1 MTAIQPPLTPRR
13 RRARVAL
20 FVVMGVVVVLAAVA
34 AVCEQQGWPFLA
46 GPTERWFSQRLGRG
60 IHLREAASSD
70 PAMPF
75 ALHLW
80 GGVRVQS
87 PWLQIDGPSW
97 RAQPPT
103 LTARDVNLHLRY
115 ADLLAARSSRTL
127 AVAEVSAAQLDLN
140 LLRREDG
147 SASWQF
153 GAQADG
159 DLPQPIHV
167 EPQMLVVGK
176 GRVVVDDALNQLQL
190 DSRFALTD
198 HGLVASA
205 EGRHQGL
212 PVKASLSSDSVMP
225 WISAVADGPGSA
237 VALRLSVG
245 RASLSFDGRAN
256 DLMGSQQ
263 LAGQYRV
270 TGPSLA
276 DVGRPLRLTLPT
288 TRAFAMQGRLAHHA
302 QTWSTVVD
310 TASIGRSRLS
320 GEFTFNAPP
329 HAVTTLAGRLHG
341 QVVWLEDLGPAI
353 GVPTTPDIGVPI
365 PPVPAKALPTD
376 ALPANEVRAPAVQ
389 AKAVGSAAVRATS
402 VPATATRVLPV
413 RRFDLQAL
421 RKMNAN
427 VLIDVHR
434 LETGWPRVQAIAPLH
449 THLTLADGVLS
460 FNDLDAS
467 LAQGRLQGRLILDGR
482 TEPAPWQTHLSA
494 TGLRLEQWIAQPRA
508 NGAPPYA
515 SGLLQAR
522 IDLQGVGY
530 STAQMLASADGRM
543 LVNWSQGKVSE
554 LALEV
559 IGLDIAQALGV
570 MLRGDQALPVNC
582 GGADLVV
589 KQGRIEPRVMLIDTA
604 ESTIWV
610 DGSMSLANEQLALVA
625 HVAPKDFSL
634 LSLRTP
640 VHIDGTLASP
650 KVSFEKP
657 PMLRRLVPAVLLAAV
672 VPVAA
677 LVPLADSGDANMTAA
692 IASCMALA
700 KRNSAP
706 AKAVTTNPSPSRR

>member
-1 MTAIQPPLTPRR
+1 MTTLAKPPTPRR
-13 RRARVAL
+13 SRARVAAL
-20 FVVMGVVVVLAAVA
+20 VGLGVVALLTAVA

-60 IHLREAASSD
+60 VHLREAASSD
-70 PAMPF
+70 QATPF

-97 RAQPPT
+97 SPQQPT

-115 ADLLAARSSRTL
+115 SDLLASRSSQML

-153 GAQADG
+153 GVASDG
-159 DLPQPIHV
+159 DLPQPMHV
-167 EPQMLVVGK
+167 QPQMLAVGQ
-176 GRVVVDDALNQLQL
+176 GHVVVDDALNQLQL

-205 EGRHQGL
+205 DGRHQGL
-212 PVKASLSSDSVMP
+212 PVKASLNSDSVLP
-225 WISAVADGPGSA
+225 WISQAADGPGAS

-245 RASLSFDGRAN
+245 RARLSFDGRAN
-256 DLMGSQQ
+256 DLMGSQK
-263 LAGQYRV
+263 LAGQYHV
-270 TGPSLA
+270 SGPSLA

-288 TRAFAMQGRLAHHA
+288 TRAFAMQGRVVHHG

-310 TASIGRSRLS
+310 SASIGRSRLS
-320 GEFTFNAPP
+320 GEFSFDAPP

-353 GVPTTPDIGVPI
+353 GVPIT
-365 PPVPAKALPTD
+365 PVPAN
-376 ALPANEVRAPAVQ
+376 ALPAKAAAATAAQAKVVQ
-389 AKAVGSAAVRATS
+389 AKAAGPATARAASVS
-402 VPATATRVLPV
+402 VPAPRVLPV

-427 VLIDVHR
+427 VLIDVQR
-434 LETGWPRVQAIAPLH
+434 LETGSPRVQAIAPLH

-467 LAQGRLQGRLILDGR
+467 LAQGRLQGHLVLDGR
-482 TEPAPWQTHLSA
+482 TAPAKWQTQLSA
-494 TGLRLEQWIAQPRA
+494 TGLRLEQWISQPRA
-508 NGAPPYA
+508 NAAPPYA
-515 SGLLQAR
+515 SGLLQSR
-522 IDLQGVGY
+522 VDLHGVGY
-530 STAQMLASADGRM
+530 STAEMLATADGRM
-543 LVNWSQGKVSE
+543 LLNWSQGKVSQ

-559 IGLDIAQALGV
+559 IGVDIAQALGV
-570 MLRGDQALPVNC
+570 ILRGDQALPVNC
-582 GGADLVV
+582 GAADLVV
-589 KQGRIEPRVMLIDTA
+589 KHGRIEPRVMLVDTA

-610 DGSMSLANEQLALVA
+610 DGSMSLANEQLALVV

-634 LSLRTP
+634 LALRTP
-640 VHIDGTLASP
+640 VHIDGTLSSP
-650 KVSFEKP
+650 TLTLEKP
-657 PMLRRLVPAVLLAAV
+657 PMLRRLVPAVLLAALN
-672 VPVAA
+672 PLAA
-677 LVPLADSGDANMTAA
+677 IVPLADTGDANMTAA
-692 IASCMALA
+692 IASCQALA
-700 KRNSAP
+700 RRTSAP
-706 AKAVTTNPSPSRR
+706 ARAVATNPTTSRR